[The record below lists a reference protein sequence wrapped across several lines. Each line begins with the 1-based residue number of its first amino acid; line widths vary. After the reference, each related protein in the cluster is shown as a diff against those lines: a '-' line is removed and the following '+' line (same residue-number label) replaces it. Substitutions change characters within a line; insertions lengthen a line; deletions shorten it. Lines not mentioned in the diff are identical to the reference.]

1 MSDFIKLYFPRWLFP
16 NNLGDSLILTFV
28 PKILK
33 QQYPNKKIEVITYGF
48 LVDLLKLDKNVDVVR
63 QPFENE
69 IYLNYKDYAF
79 SNNQNENVK
88 VVYPDWH
95 PKVFSFWKENHEIL
109 ESHSNV
115 NIIVLNYLLQL
126 GLEKLI
132 FTNTDFSTYANT
144 PIFKNETQ
152 YINVGIVPA
161 TKLSGK
167 KTPHP
172 NCDGLGFRFNG
183 QKGLNS
189 WKKLVETL
197 KNKNSNIKIYEF
209 SSENFGLG
217 DYHLPDTGNIFD
229 LLKNV
234 DIMDYGIMSDGGVHH
249 AFNLRKKPIV
259 LFQAGILCKV
269 EFLKLGN
276 AFYPEHLHLDCR
288 KKCPSFFFETF
299 GGENLSLTCKRECEN
314 MSAEA
319 LGNYFLKKVLK

>member
-16 NNLGDSLILTFV
+16 NNLGDSLIVTFV

-48 LVDLLKLDKNVDVVR
+48 LIDLLKLDKNVDVVR

-69 IYLNYKDYAF
+69 IYLKYKDYAF
-79 SNNQNENVK
+79 SSDQNENIK
-88 VVYPDWH
+88 VIYPDWH
-95 PKVFSFWKENHEIL
+95 PKVFSFWKQNYEIL
-109 ESHSNV
+109 EPHPTV
-115 NIIVLNYLLQL
+115 NLIVLNYLLQL
-126 GLEKLI
+126 GLENLI
-132 FTNTDFSTYANT
+132 FTNAEFSTYANT

-152 YINVGIVPA
+152 HINVGIVPA

-172 NCDGLGFRFNG
+172 NCDGIGFRFNG
-183 QKGLNS
+183 PKGLES
-189 WKKLVETL
+189 WSKLAETL
-197 KNKNSNIKIYEF
+197 KKKNSNIKIYEF

-217 DYHLPDTGNIFD
+217 DHHFPDTGNIFD
-229 LLKNV
+229 LLKNI

-288 KKCPSFFFETF
+288 KKCPSFFLETF

-319 LGNYFLKKVLK
+319 LANYFLNEVLK